1 MHFTPPVYTHI
12 WLLGI
17 CSWPKHRIWWFLKER
32 LKRQFQIKQI
42 KKICLNSFFN
52 LFMFSSKSALG
63 RVGGFRGSSADCLQL
78 LRWFFKSGL
87 KRKCHPNLS
96 AGSGSGFEKKKS
108 CLNFFLN
115 LFTFSS
121 KFDLARGGGFA
132 CEVVWPSRT
141 CRLQHV

>member
-1 MHFTPPVYTHI
+1 MTYSIGYMYESTSGRKAYFY
-12 WLLGI
+12 LLKYSTCI
-17 CSWPKHRIWWFLKER
+17 RHCFHSVEYS
-32 LKRQFQIKQI
+32 QFQI

-87 KRKCHPNLS
+87 KRKCHQNLS
-96 AGSGSGFEKKKS
+96 AGSSSGFEQQKS

-121 KFDLARGGGFA
+121 KFDLARGEA
-132 CEVVWPSRT
+132 LPVSSSD
-141 CRLQHV
+141 RLQHV